1 MPESYMARKP
11 AVVIVTCSDQRRND
25 ALKAFTDELEKQGY
39 TTYTVRQPGGALQ
52 YARAFWF
59 VVALQLRVFL
69 KKGALYLYLE
79 NHPDCAGLAY
89 LRDSVRE
96 RHSLRQRGIEDETS
110 HHMYV
115 LQRAA
120 KRMYRAAWF
129 DGYDIKVAFQL
140 ADGPDAPIIIDGNGP
155 FPKGSTQLDRQS
167 LSLRNRLM
175 RRRLESASAD

>member
-110 HHMYV
+110 HHPCMSCSGLPNV
-115 LQRAA
+115 CTAQ
-120 KRMYRAAWF
+120 
-129 DGYDIKVAFQL
+129 
-140 ADGPDAPIIIDGNGP
+140 P
-155 FPKGSTQLDRQS
+155 GSTDTILRLPFSSLMARTLPSSLTGMALFPRGQLS
-167 LSLRNRLM
+167 WIGNP
-175 RRRLESASAD
+175 